1 MGATL
6 EIKKEETSLRNTVKH
21 YLRRA
26 KEIESSL
33 SIRPKEWGR
42 FQVEF
47 NAEIDS
53 VFRNI
58 MEFEKANLVKDE
70 KVYKLKQL
78 FINRIRENF
87 LRGDYTR
94 WSLGKPFGYAGDF
107 KIIEDI
113 YENNPITTG
122 FERLFD
128 NYFQMSAI
136 SAAVRNRK
144 EDFRRL
150 ISGFIQDRQGAKLR
164 IMSLASGPSREL
176 REIVSLNTSLCKNV
190 TFDCYDNDEK
200 ALEFAKN
207 QLRGQENFNF
217 FKLNAIRI
225 ALKDDPCSIISEKY
239 DLIYSTGLFD
249 YFSEKIATLLVSSL
263 KKILKP
269 GGSMIIAN
277 VRDKYSN
284 PSVYFMEWVGDWYL
298 VYRSDDAFREI
309 FINAGFEEKEL
320 DIRYEQQGVLQYI
333 IARNK
338 H

>member
-1 MGATL
+1 MVETL
-6 EIKKEETSLRNTVKH
+6 RVKREETSLRNTVKH
-21 YLRRA
+21 YLKRA
-26 KEIESSL
+26 KEIESYL
-33 SIRPKEWGR
+33 SGKPQEWGR

-70 KVYKLKQL
+70 KVYKLKQ
-78 FINRIRENF
+78 FFVNRIRGNF
-87 LRGDYTR
+87 IRGDYTK
-94 WSLGKPFGYAGDF
+94 WSIDKPFGYAGDF

-113 YENNPITTG
+113 YENNPVTAG
-122 FERLFD
+122 FDRLFD
-128 NYFQMSAI
+128 NYFQVSAI
-136 SAAVRNRK
+136 STAVRNRK

-150 ISGFIQDRQGAKLR
+150 ISGFIQDRQDTKLR
-164 IMSLASGPSREL
+164 VMSLASGPGREL
-176 REIVSLNTSLCKNV
+176 REIVFLNNSLCKNAV
-190 TFDCYDNDEK
+190 FDCYDNDEK
-200 ALEFAKN
+200 ALEFAKGR
-207 QLRGQENFNF
+207 LRGQANFNF
-217 FKLNAIRI
+217 FKLNAVRI
-225 ALKDDPCSIISEKY
+225 ALKDDPRSIISEKY

-249 YFSEKIATLLVSSL
+249 YFSEKIATLLIGNL

-269 GGSMIIAN
+269 GGSLIIAN

-298 VYRSDDAFREI
+298 VYRSDEAFREI
-309 FINAGFEEKEL
+309 FINAGFTENQL
-320 DIRYEQQGVLQYI
+320 DVRYEQQGVLQYI

>member
-1 MGATL
+1 MDSTL

-21 YLRRA
+21 YLKRA
-26 KEIESSL
+26 KEIESYL
-33 SIRPKEWGR
+33 SKRPKEWGR

-58 MEFEKANLVKDE
+58 MEFEKANLVKDD
-70 KVYKLKQL
+70 KVYKLKQ
-78 FINRIRENF
+78 FFVNRIRGNF
-87 LRGDYTR
+87 IRGDYTK

-113 YENNPITTG
+113 YENNPVTAG
-122 FERLFD
+122 FDRLFD
-128 NYFQMSAI
+128 NYFQVSAI
-136 SAAVRNRK
+136 SVAVRNRK

-150 ISGFIQDRQGAKLR
+150 IADFIRDTPGAKLR
-164 IMSLASGPSREL
+164 IMSLASGPGREL
-176 REIVSLNTSLCKNV
+176 REIVSSDNSLCKNV
-190 TFDCYDNDEK
+190 VFDCYDNDEK
-200 ALEFAKN
+200 ALEFAKGR
-207 QLRGQENFNF
+207 LRGQDNFNF
-217 FKLNAIRI
+217 FKLNAVRI
-225 ALKDDPCSIISEKY
+225 ALKDDPRLIISEKY

-249 YFSEKIATLLVSSL
+249 YFSEKIATLLIGNL

-269 GGSMIIAN
+269 GGSLIIAN

-309 FINAGFEEKEL
+309 FINSGFKEKEL

-333 IARNK
+333 IADK
-338 H
+338 KY